1 LGILRNNL
9 VAESS
14 IYLTC
19 IEAPSVGGTQSVTN
33 GRQTYWRLG
42 HAGLCCSGLQCIFEC
57 CSVMQGV
64 AMCCSTYVC
73 CCDKCSV
80 LQCVA
85 ACCSVLLRVAM
96 CCSVLLCVAMH
107 CSTYVCCSDNC
118 NGVENFLKFDHECFF
133 CVCERRQSDRVSE
146 RVWLCPFDTSR
157 GQMTVRSKP
166 HLCMLCLCCSVL
178 QCVAV
183 CCSVLQWHV
192 WRSNDCEKQATPIH
206 VVFVL
211 QCIAVCYSVL
221 QCVAV
226 TCLEVKWLWEASHT
240 YACCLYGLDSVFV
253 AEYLCPCVRERARE
267 WACVC
272 ACIPL
277 GEKERNHQWERQKE
291 RVRETIFFPRNCSFN
306 HAFFNALWMG
316 AGIWDQRIK
325 HTHTPITRTKLGHD
339 PIVQYWDMTPW
350 ILKRERILTQI

>member
-1 LGILRNNL
+1 MPDC
-9 VAESS
+9 VAVGCSVFLS
-14 IYLTC
+14 VVVWCRVLQCVVVLTC
-19 IEAPSVGGTQSVTN
+19 VVVTS
-33 GRQTYWRLG
+33 
-42 HAGLCCSGLQCIFEC
+42 A
-57 CSVMQGV
+57 
-64 AMCCSTYVC
+64 VC
-73 CCDKCSV
+73 CSV
-80 LQCVA
+80 LQRVAVCCCVLQCVVVCCCVLQCIVVRTCA
-85 ACCSVLLRVAM
+85 VLTIAMGSKISWSLTMNVFFVCARGDRATEFQNGCDCVRLTRLEIKWLCEASHTYACC
-96 CCSVLLCVAMH
+96 
-107 CSTYVCCSDNC
+107 VCAA
-118 NGVENFLKFDHECFF
+118 V
-133 CVCERRQSDRVSE
+133 
-146 RVWLCPFDTSR
+146 
-157 GQMTVRSKP
+157 
-166 HLCMLCLCCSVL
+166 CCSVL